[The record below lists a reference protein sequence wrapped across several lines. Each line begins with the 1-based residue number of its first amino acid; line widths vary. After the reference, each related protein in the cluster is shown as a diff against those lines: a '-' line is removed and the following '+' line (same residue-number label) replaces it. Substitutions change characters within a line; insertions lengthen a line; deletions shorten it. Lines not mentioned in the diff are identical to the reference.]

1 MVTAD
6 IQITDVQCPLV
17 KVFINEFFHKLS
29 RFAGKDTYQDNHHA
43 HQTDIRL
50 TIGFDICLL

>member
-1 MVTAD
+1 MATAD
-6 IQITDVQCPLV
+6 IQIIDVQCLLV
-17 KVFINEFFHKLS
+17 KVFINEFLQKLS

-50 TIGFDICLL
+50 R